1 MGKIRVAT
9 LGDEDQEKELKRKA
23 DARRETK
30 KSKKSVE
37 NLDEGLEVS
46 AGEAPSAEESLAE
59 GEKKP
64 KQKKQKDPSEI
75 KPKTRSKRYKEVAGM
90 VDKTKL
96 YPLSE
101 AVALVKKTS
110 LTKFDGSVEVH
121 INLNVNVLGEK
132 KDVRGTVSLP
142 HGTGKTV
149 NVVIADEKIIAEI
162 AEGKFNF
169 DILVAHP
176 SMMPKLAKVARVLG
190 PKGLMP
196 NPKNGTVTTD
206 PEKKTKELSQG
217 QVNYKSEPENPII
230 HQSVG
235 KVSFEEKMLVENI
248 NAFLASVG
256 HEKISRVTIASTMG
270 PGVKVLIV

>member
-9 LGDEDQEKELKRKA
+9 LGDEAQEKELKRKA

-37 NLDEGLEVS
+37 NLDEGLEVVTPS
-46 AGEAPSAEESLAE
+46 SEEAVDGEN
-59 GEKKP
+59 KP

-132 KDVRGTVSLP
+132 KDVRGTVTLP

-162 AEGKFNF
+162 ADGKFNF
-169 DILVAHP
+169 DILVATP

-196 NPKNGTVTTD
+196 NPKNGTVTEN
-206 PEKKTKELSQG
+206 PEKKAKELSQG

-230 HQSVG
+230 HQIVG
-235 KVSFEEKMLVENI
+235 KVSFEEKQLTENI
-248 NAFLASVG
+248 NAFLDSVG
-256 HEKISRVTIASTMG
+256 RGKISKVTLTSTMG
-270 PGVKVLIV
+270 PGVKVAIA

>member
-1 MGKIRVAT
+1 
-9 LGDEDQEKELKRKA
+9 
-23 DARRETK
+23 
-30 KSKKSVE
+30 
-37 NLDEGLEVS
+37 
-46 AGEAPSAEESLAE
+46 
-59 GEKKP
+59 
-64 KQKKQKDPSEI
+64 
-75 KPKTRSKRYKEVAGM
+75 M

-142 HGTGKTV
+142 HGTGKKV

-196 NPKNGTVTTD
+196 NPKNGTVSTD
-206 PEKKTKELSQG
+206 PEKKAKELSQG
-217 QVNYKSEPENPII
+217 QINYKSEPENPII

-235 KVSFEEKMLVENI
+235 KVSFEGKQLVENI
-248 NAFLASVG
+248 NTLLDSVG
-256 HEKISRVTIASTMG
+256 REKISRVTITSTMG
-270 PGVKVLIV
+270 PGVKVAIV